1 MSLKE
6 EFMKITT
13 YEECY
18 ARREEFKSLN
28 FRDRYIIDHL
38 DSLYPKL
45 PHSIGY
51 ENGIFTVVYPKPTE
65 GVDPRNRRWREAIY
79 LIVSFVNKG

>member
-1 MSLKE
+1 MSLRD
-6 EFMKITT
+6 EFMKLKT
-13 YEECY
+13 YEEWN

-28 FRDRYIIDHL
+28 FRDREIIDHL

-51 ENGIFTVVYPKPTE
+51 EKGIFTELYPKPKDGE
-65 GVDPRNRRWREAIY
+65 DPKKRRWR
-79 LIVSFVNKG
+79 

>member
-13 YEECY
+13 YEEWD

-28 FRDRYIIDHL
+28 FRDRDIIDHL

-51 ENGIFTVVYPKPTE
+51 EKGIFTEVYPKPKE
-65 GVDPRNRRWREAIY
+65 GEDPK
-79 LIVSFVNKG
+79 KGDGGRLYT

>member
-1 MSLKE
+1 
-6 EFMKITT
+6 MKITT
-13 YEECY
+13 YQEWD

-28 FRDRYIIDHL
+28 FRDRDIIDHL

-51 ENGIFTVVYPKPTE
+51 EKGIFTEVYPKPKE
-65 GVDPRNRRWREAIY
+65 GEDPKKRRWRQAIY

>member
-13 YEECY
+13 YEEWDT
-18 ARREEFKSLN
+18 RREEFKSLN
-28 FRDRYIIDHL
+28 FRDRDIIDHL

-45 PHSIGY
+45 IHSIGF
-51 ENGIFTVVYPKPTE
+51 ENGIFTEVYPKPK
-65 GVDPRNRRWREAIY
+65 GVEDPKKEMEIGY
-79 LIVSFVNKG
+79 IPDCELCK

>member
-1 MSLKE
+1 MSLRD
-6 EFMKITT
+6 EFMKLKT
-13 YEECY
+13 YEEWN

-28 FRDRYIIDHL
+28 FRDREIIDHL

-51 ENGIFTVVYPKPTE
+51 EKGIFTELYPKPKE
-65 GVDPRNRRWREAIY
+65 GEDPKKSRWR
-79 LIVSFVNKG
+79 

>member
-1 MSLKE
+1 MSLRD
-6 EFMKITT
+6 EFMKLKT
-13 YEECY
+13 YEEWN

-28 FRDRYIIDHL
+28 FRDREIIDHL

-51 ENGIFTVVYPKPTE
+51 EKGIFTELYPKPKE
-65 GVDPRNRRWREAIY
+65 GEDPRKRRWR
-79 LIVSFVNKG
+79 

>member
-1 MSLKE
+1 
-6 EFMKITT
+6 MKITT
-13 YEECY
+13 YEEWD

-28 FRDRYIIDHL
+28 FRDRDIIDHL

-51 ENGIFTVVYPKPTE
+51 EKGIFTEVYPKPKE
-65 GVDPRNRRWREAIY
+65 GEDPKKRRWR
-79 LIVSFVNKG
+79 

>member
-13 YEECY
+13 YEEGD

-28 FRDRYIIDHL
+28 FRDRDIIDHL

-51 ENGIFTVVYPKPTE
+51 EKGIFTEVYPKPKE
-65 GVDPRNRRWREAIY
+65 GEDPK
-79 LIVSFVNKG
+79 KGDGDRLYTWLWAL

>member
-13 YEECY
+13 YEERDT
-18 ARREEFKSLN
+18 RREEFKSLN
-28 FRDRYIIDHL
+28 FRDRDIIDHL

-45 PHSIGY
+45 IHSIGF
-51 ENGIFTVVYPKPTE
+51 ENGIFAEVYPKPKGGE
-65 GVDPRNRRWREAIY
+65 DPKKEMEIGY
-79 LIVSFVNKG
+79 IPDCELCK

>member
-1 MSLKE
+1 MSLRD
-6 EFMKITT
+6 EFMKLKT
-13 YEECY
+13 YEEWN

-28 FRDRYIIDHL
+28 FRDREIIDHL

-51 ENGIFTVVYPKPTE
+51 EKGIFTELYPKPKE
-65 GVDPRNRRWREAIY
+65 GEDPKKRRWR
-79 LIVSFVNKG
+79 

>member
-13 YEECY
+13 YEEWDT
-18 ARREEFKSLN
+18 RREEFKSLN
-28 FRDRYIIDHL
+28 FRDRDIIDHL

-45 PHSIGY
+45 IHSIGF
-51 ENGIFTVVYPKPTE
+51 ENGIFTEVYPKPI
-65 GVDPRNRRWREAIY
+65 PKKRWR
-79 LIVSFVNKG
+79 

>member
-13 YEECY
+13 YEEWDE
-18 ARREEFKSLN
+18 RREEFKSLN
-28 FRDRYIIDHL
+28 FRDRDIVDHL

-51 ENGIFTVVYPKPTE
+51 EKGIFTEVYPKPKDGE
-65 GVDPRNRRWREAIY
+65 DPKKRRWR
-79 LIVSFVNKG
+79 

>member
-6 EFMKITT
+6 ELMKITT
-13 YEECY
+13 YEEWDT
-18 ARREEFKSLN
+18 RREEFKSLN
-28 FRDRYIIDHL
+28 FKDREIIDHL

-51 ENGIFTVVYPKPTE
+51 EKGIFIEVYPKPKE
-65 GVDPRNRRWREAIY
+65 GEDPKKSRWR
-79 LIVSFVNKG
+79 

>member
-1 MSLKE
+1 MKLK
-6 EFMKITT
+6 T
-13 YEECY
+13 YEEWN

-28 FRDRYIIDHL
+28 FRDREIIDHL

-51 ENGIFTVVYPKPTE
+51 EKGIFTELYPKPKE
-65 GVDPRNRRWREAIY
+65 GEDPRKRRWR
-79 LIVSFVNKG
+79 

>member
-13 YEECY
+13 YEEWDT
-18 ARREEFKSLN
+18 RREEFKSLN
-28 FRDRYIIDHL
+28 FRDRDIIDHL

-45 PHSIGY
+45 IYSIGF
-51 ENGIFTVVYPKPTE
+51 ENGIFIEVYPKPKE
-65 GVDPRNRRWREAIY
+65 GEDPKKRR
-79 LIVSFVNKG
+79 

>member
-13 YEECY
+13 YEEWD

-28 FRDRYIIDHL
+28 FRDRDIIDHL

-51 ENGIFTVVYPKPTE
+51 EKGIFTEVYPKPKE
-65 GVDPRNRRWREAIY
+65 GEDPK
-79 LIVSFVNKG
+79 KGDGDRLYT

>member
-1 MSLKE
+1 MSLRD
-6 EFMKITT
+6 EFMKLKT
-13 YEECY
+13 YEEWN

-28 FRDRYIIDHL
+28 FRDREIIDHL

-51 ENGIFTVVYPKPTE
+51 EKGIFTELYPKPKE
-65 GVDPRNRRWREAIY
+65 GEDPRKRRWM
-79 LIVSFVNKG
+79 

>member
-13 YEECY
+13 YEEWDT
-18 ARREEFKSLN
+18 RREEFKSLN
-28 FRDRYIIDHL
+28 FRDRDIIDHL

-51 ENGIFTVVYPKPTE
+51 EKGIFTEVYPKPKE
-65 GVDPRNRRWREAIY
+65 GEDPKKRRWR
-79 LIVSFVNKG
+79 

>member
-13 YEECY
+13 YEEWDT
-18 ARREEFKSLN
+18 RREEFKSLN
-28 FRDRYIIDHL
+28 FRDRDIIDHL

-45 PHSIGY
+45 IYSIGF
-51 ENGIFTVVYPKPTE
+51 ENGIFTEVYPKPKGGE
-65 GVDPRNRRWREAIY
+65 DPKKEMEIGY
-79 LIVSFVNKG
+79 IPDCELCK

>member
-13 YEECY
+13 YEEWDT
-18 ARREEFKSLN
+18 RREEFKSLN
-28 FRDRYIIDHL
+28 FRDRDIIDHL

-45 PHSIGY
+45 IHSIGF
-51 ENGIFTVVYPKPTE
+51 ENGIFTEVYPKPKE
-65 GVDPRNRRWREAIY
+65 GEDPKKRR
-79 LIVSFVNKG
+79 

>member
-1 MSLKE
+1 MKLK
-6 EFMKITT
+6 T
-13 YEECY
+13 YEEWD

-28 FRDRYIIDHL
+28 FRDRDIIDHL

-51 ENGIFTVVYPKPTE
+51 EKGIFTEVYPKPKE
-65 GVDPRNRRWREAIY
+65 GEDPRKRRWR
-79 LIVSFVNKG
+79 